1 MIAAKPKDG
10 EDLIKLSLIFN
21 RTIKPAIIN
30 KNKPVDANN
39 RITGLKYN
47 PNNKP
52 TAPINWR

>member
-1 MIAAKPKDG
+1 LIAAKPKDG

-47 PNNKP
+47 PNNNP
-52 TAPINWR
+52 TAPIN